1 MSTLDVT
8 QARAWQALH
17 DHAAIIDRTARMR
30 MSVSGD
36 KAREALGGLLT
47 NDVAALTKGR
57 GMRAAAL
64 TPKGRVIA
72 LLRVMDRGDDLL
84 VDCDAAAGAGFTE
97 MIRKF
102 VNPRLARHTEITAS
116 TACLGVYGPKSAETL
131 ASVTAV
137 ETDSLAALEPHHSL
151 SIDEGDSA
159 MTIIRSADY
168 GVPGF
173 DCIAAPARIAE
184 LDVALGALGVA
195 RADDTVATIAR
206 IEAGI
211 PQWGVEMDLETIPQE
226 ANLDRPGIDAIS
238 FNKGCYTGQEV
249 VARIHFRGHV
259 NRHLRR
265 LTSSESLPVG
275 APVFDAEGKE
285 VGSVRSSVVSP
296 KRGPLAV
303 AMLRREIAPAGDVFV
318 RADGR
323 ELAARCEELS

>member
-1 MSTLDVT
+1 MNALDIT

-17 DHAAIIDRTARMR
+17 DHAAVIDRTARMR
-30 MSVSGD
+30 MSFTGD
-36 KAREALGGLLT
+36 KARESLGGLLT
-47 NDVAALTKGR
+47 NDVASLTKGR

-72 LLRVMDRGDDLL
+72 LLRVMDRGDDVL

-97 MIRKF
+97 MIRKY
-102 VNPRLARHTEITAS
+102 VNPRLARHTEISAA
-116 TACLGVYGPKSAETL
+116 TACIGVYGPKSAETL
-131 ASVTAV
+131 ANILPV
-137 ETDSLAALEPHHSL
+137 ETDSLTSLVPHHSL
-151 SIDEGDSA
+151 TLGEGEAA
-159 MTIIRSADY
+159 MTIVRSADY
-168 GVPGF
+168 GVVGF
-173 DCIAAPARIAE
+173 DCIAAPARIAQ
-184 LDVALGALGVA
+184 LDEALGALGIA

-206 IEAGI
+206 VEAGI

-249 VARIHFRGHV
+249 VVRIHFRGHV

-265 LTSSESLPVG
+265 LTSSEPLPAG

-296 KRGPLAV
+296 TRGPIAV
-303 AMLRREIAPAGDVFV
+303 AMLRREIAPASDVV
-318 RADGR
+318 IRTDGR
-323 ELAARCEELS
+323 EISARCEELS